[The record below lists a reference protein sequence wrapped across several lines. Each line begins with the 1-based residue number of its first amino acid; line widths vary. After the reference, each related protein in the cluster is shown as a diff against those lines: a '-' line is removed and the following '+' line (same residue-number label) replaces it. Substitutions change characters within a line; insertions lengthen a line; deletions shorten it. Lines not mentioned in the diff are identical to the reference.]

1 MLSQLKSRVLVRTIF
16 EEGSKL
22 EGKEVT
28 IAGWV
33 YNKRAHGSLLFIDLR
48 DGTGIIQI
56 SAHKDK
62 VPMKVFDD
70 VEKVTRESSVIA
82 KGTVRTDKRAP
93 GGYEVGLTGLQIVG
107 LAEEWPLPIDAGVD
121 VLFDKRHL
129 HLRGEK
135 QTLIMRIRASVFEA
149 LRDWFRQDG
158 WIEVQPPMII
168 SASVEGGATLFK
180 MDYFGEVAYLTQSSQ
195 FYLEAMIQSLEK
207 VYCLAPSFRA
217 EKSKTPRH
225 LTEYWHAEAE
235 AAWMDL
241 DDITKVEEQLVSHVC
256 QFVAEKH
263 GKDLEKLGRTPDDI
277 AEIKIPF
284 QRISY
289 REAIERI
296 KKKGLKIEYGDD
308 MGADEELRLTE
319 GLRKPI
325 FVLEYPKSLK
335 AFYHLPKPTD
345 PSTVMCG
352 DCEAPEGYGE
362 IIGGGQR
369 IHDKDTLIERI
380 KEENLKPEDYEW
392 YIDLRRY
399 GTVPHSGFGLGVD
412 RLVRWIC
419 RLDHIRASIP
429 FPRYLTRRTP

>member
-1 MLSQLKSRVLVRTIF
+1 MLSGLKDRVQVKTILNT
-16 EEGSKL
+16 ESHL

-28 IAGWV
+28 LAGWV
-33 YNKRAHGSLLFIDLR
+33 YNRRAHGNLLFIDLR

-56 SAHKDK
+56 SIHKDK
-62 VPMKVFDD
+62 VPQKVFKD
-70 VEKVTRESSVIA
+70 VERVTRESSVIA
-82 KGTVRTDKRAP
+82 KGVVRSDRRAP
-93 GGYEVGLTGLQIVG
+93 GGYEIDLKDFHIEG

-135 QTLIMRIRASVFEA
+135 QTLIMRVRATVFDAMRE
-149 LRDWFRQDG
+149 WFKQNS
-158 WIEVQPPMII
+158 WTEVHPPIII

-207 VYCLAPSFRA
+207 VYCINPSFRS

-225 LTEYWHAEAE
+225 LTEFWMAEAE

-241 DDITKVEEQLVSHVC
+241 EDITRVEEQLVSYIC
-256 QFVAEKH
+256 QVVAERH
-263 GKDLEKLGRTPDDI
+263 RKDLETLGRNPDDI
-277 AEIKIPF
+277 GSVKPPF
-284 QRISY
+284 DRISY

-296 KKKGLKIEYGDD
+296 KKKGMKIDYGDD
-308 MGADEELRLTE
+308 MGADEESKLTE
-319 GLRKPI
+319 DLHKPM
-325 FVLEYPKSLK
+325 FVLEYPKDLK
-335 AFYHLPKPTD
+335 AFYHLPKPSD
-345 PSTVMCG
+345 PSIVMCG

-369 IHDKDTLIERI
+369 IHDKDTLIKRI
-380 KEENLKPEDYEW
+380 KEDKLKPADYEW

-412 RLVRWIC
+412 RLVRWVC
-419 RLDHIRASIP
+419 KLDHIRATIP
-429 FPRYLTRRTP
+429 FPRTMTRRVP